1 MKGGKGREEISG
13 WKTGRVISKKDGGK
27 DGRVWKESWP
37 SSVDKEERWEKKK
50 SRGGQIKYYTNRLST
65 KYERDA
71 LFFSIIRW
79 SGLFHRSDL
88 FDRLPALIF
97 PSLRPVPSTRFIS
110 SYTFSIFFLSSF
122 SSFSWW
128 FFFLLLFLWYL
139 STFEFFFYL
148 IFFLFNYE
156 PM

>member
-1 MKGGKGREEISG
+1 MKGGKGREEISA

-88 FDRLPALIF
+88 FDRPPGF
-97 PSLRPVPSTRFIS
+97 NF
-110 SYTFSIFFLSSF
+110 SF
-122 SSFSWW
+122 SSSCTLDTLHFLLHFFYLLSKLF
-128 FFFLLLFLWYL
+128 FFFL
-139 STFEFFFYL
+139 
-148 IFFLFNYE
+148 
-156 PM
+156 